1 MPDPNSVNEKA
12 AEGVSDTLEASNE
25 SLSFDPEQSHATL
38 SGSSS
43 DMSFS
48 KRKKSRKSK
57 SSKRDTDK
65 RRVRKSKKGENGKK
79 NLDPSSSETPVVKE
93 KARVR
98 TASPDQ
104 QQADL
109 DPDYDDKPS
118 DKVESTSQAPVIE
131 NRALDKQQDIES
143 NSDITEQPPLQKV
156 SVDDENG
163 AQGDKAIISVT
174 GEIQADA
181 IKSIGDSA
189 ENIQDAVTASQPL
202 QGATSLSP
210 AIDEDD
216 EEKKGS
222 DGTGTLPATTD
233 TQTDEFSKQTE
244 DIGQS
249 SHENQPSNRAGQSL
263 EASEGTKQAV
273 TPSSPHRTDSKTAD
287 EDVAHDDSPSD
298 GSDHTRKKSERP
310 PKPQHPRSGPL
321 GAIIGTGSV
330 GKMRG
335 KKSSFSTE
343 EDTTNDHGPQE
354 LPTIAESSE
363 SGTIPTVSY
372 QGRSESATGPRDSS
386 TRTDSHSHRHSAV
399 SGLTSSSVQYD
410 QLAGATSSSSLQTK
424 SQSHRHS
431 EMSTITG
438 NTGTAEALDKLNRR
452 FEATRKVREDVD
464 DNNTFDGRSI
474 DEMTMTDISV
484 VTLDPALDYSNKVNP
499 FSSLAS
505 SSLNPR
511 VHDVSPAPPPRGVNL
526 ASLPGRSSS
535 GVSEDMTLDMT
546 IEEEHSH
553 GQQEN
558 NSPAI
563 SDHSHSPNER
573 ESVNASIQAIIP
585 ESPMLNPG
593 FSLLVGP
600 AAKDP
605 ELRRRNARSKSR
617 ERPQRS
623 NSNEKQ
629 RSNSSERPRARSM
642 SNERN
647 QRNDEP
653 ATPLRRVLSKNAIAS
668 SDGDDSKDDF
678 IMVPMQPREF
688 VSPRLERSPSSPPL
702 GVRAAIKDTTP
713 LSAKRLASPEAD
725 GRQVLSPSS
734 RRALARQ
741 KSAPHID
748 MSPKGKR
755 YETLDSKLSSGS
767 RRGRKLGKST
777 QSLGAKLTADEA
789 TKPRKSRG
797 SSSLDTSKRKKQ
809 KAKELKEVEK
819 RLAASLSRLQMSIT
833 NLEDSGSSLSALNE
847 SNSQL
852 GAFHQSMPAFN
863 TSLARFDESF
873 SGLQITDATPTVPR
887 SKKSLVEKLASDG
900 KKKSGSKSGA
910 SRQSSGEKRRKPRK
924 SRAHGYGGDAEKSSS
939 CSNLDLSGIAPAPRR
954 IPSTG
959 NLQQKVEALEA
970 LHASN
975 KALEKKVKGDEISE
989 TGAIINTPSTAT
1001 GTSSVTEKVANTHT
1015 AVGTLSLSS
1024 SHGSPEVQRPASLR
1038 SLASGTTTK
1047 SGAKSRSSSK
1057 SKSPRRKKE
1066 PSSPSILEQR
1076 KVEDDS
1082 TLNSDIHSQA
1092 SPDNSLHDKLQKV
1105 TADNDARAGDDDI
1118 ISVRT
1123 SGTMPSLVE
1132 FSVAGTTTS
1141 TTSSPA
1147 TAAVPMQNQK
1157 AVVASRWE
1165 QLRGKAKKKEKDV
1178 TTSKRSLSPP
1188 PKLPLSPASAKKEQ
1202 VDSAAATPRARSRW
1216 AGLRKSMQFIVAAK
1230 SKAQSTKHSQNSVPM
1245 TPRRTNATSARRQVI
1260 EEAGGDDEIDST
1272 TAMTPPQSSHA
1283 KAKVPLD
1290 LSQIEGTPHIEI
1302 VDGKRCLVI
1311 ELDDEEDA
1319 PK

>member
-1 MPDPNSVNEKA
+1 
-12 AEGVSDTLEASNE
+12 
-25 SLSFDPEQSHATL
+25 
-38 SGSSS
+38 
-43 DMSFS
+43 
-48 KRKKSRKSK
+48 
-57 SSKRDTDK
+57 
-65 RRVRKSKKGENGKK
+65 
-79 NLDPSSSETPVVKE
+79 
-93 KARVR
+93 
-98 TASPDQ
+98 
-104 QQADL
+104 
-109 DPDYDDKPS
+109 
-118 DKVESTSQAPVIE
+118 
-131 NRALDKQQDIES
+131 
-143 NSDITEQPPLQKV
+143 
-156 SVDDENG
+156 
-163 AQGDKAIISVT
+163 
-174 GEIQADA
+174 
-181 IKSIGDSA
+181 
-189 ENIQDAVTASQPL
+189 
-202 QGATSLSP
+202 
-210 AIDEDD
+210 
-216 EEKKGS
+216 
-222 DGTGTLPATTD
+222 
-233 TQTDEFSKQTE
+233 
-244 DIGQS
+244 
-249 SHENQPSNRAGQSL
+249 
-263 EASEGTKQAV
+263 
-273 TPSSPHRTDSKTAD
+273 
-287 EDVAHDDSPSD
+287 
-298 GSDHTRKKSERP
+298 
-310 PKPQHPRSGPL
+310 
-321 GAIIGTGSV
+321 
-330 GKMRG
+330 
-335 KKSSFSTE
+335 
-343 EDTTNDHGPQE
+343 
-354 LPTIAESSE
+354 
-363 SGTIPTVSY
+363 
-372 QGRSESATGPRDSS
+372 
-386 TRTDSHSHRHSAV
+386 
-399 SGLTSSSVQYD
+399 
-410 QLAGATSSSSLQTK
+410 
-424 SQSHRHS
+424 
-431 EMSTITG
+431 
-438 NTGTAEALDKLNRR
+438 
-452 FEATRKVREDVD
+452 
-464 DNNTFDGRSI
+464 
-474 DEMTMTDISV
+474 
-484 VTLDPALDYSNKVNP
+484 
-499 FSSLAS
+499 
-505 SSLNPR
+505 
-511 VHDVSPAPPPRGVNL
+511 
-526 ASLPGRSSS
+526 
-535 GVSEDMTLDMT
+535 
-546 IEEEHSH
+546 
-553 GQQEN
+553 
-558 NSPAI
+558 
-563 SDHSHSPNER
+563 
-573 ESVNASIQAIIP
+573 
-585 ESPMLNPG
+585 MLKPG

-873 SGLQITDATPTVPR
+873 SGLDATPTVPR

-1188 PKLPLSPASAKKEQ
+1188 PKLPLSPASAKKKEQ
-1202 VDSAAATPRARSRW
+1202 VDSAAATPRTRSRW

-1245 TPRRTNATSARRQVI
+1245 TPRRTNTTSARRQVI